1 MYFLSTSIG
10 DFGAMPHPCP
20 IATHFFYVGGDPSG
34 HGAVAQT
41 LGLCVTS
48 EIEMSC
54 FIVSKAALKSTGIR
68 VVPCLL
74 SVDVL
79 LALVTYSS
87 AVSVGNFFFRFAD

>member
-1 MYFLSTSIG
+1 M
-10 DFGAMPHPCP
+10 
-20 IATHFFYVGGDPSG
+20 
-34 HGAVAQT
+34 
-41 LGLCVTS
+41 TS

-87 AVSVGNFFFRFAD
+87 SAVSVGNIVVAQFQSGI

>member
-1 MYFLSTSIG
+1 MSGGGGSFRSCRGGGPSG
-10 DFGAMPHPCP
+10 HVG
-20 IATHFFYVGGDPSG
+20 GGDPSG

-41 LGLCVTS
+41 LGLCMTS

-54 FIVSKAALKSTGIR
+54 FIVSKATLKSTGIR

-87 AVSVGNFFFRFAD
+87 AVSVRNFFFRFAD